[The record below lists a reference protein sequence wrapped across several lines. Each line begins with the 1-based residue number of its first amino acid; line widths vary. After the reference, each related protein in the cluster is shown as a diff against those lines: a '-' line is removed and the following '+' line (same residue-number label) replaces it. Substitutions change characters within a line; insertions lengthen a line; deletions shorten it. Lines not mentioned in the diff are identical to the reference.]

1 MPIDIKKYKQ
11 ELTQLKGKYQR
22 KIILPKPITFGTE
35 IEFVNANLNTVEDVV
50 RNEVGPI
57 NTGDYESWQVKTDDS
72 ATKKQEIIIGRHKCW
87 GEEYIEKRIK
97 RYGGEVVSRI
107 LQNDEQS
114 WDELSRV
121 VLNCLKIENFGF
133 NDKCA
138 FHVHFGKC
146 IFKNPKFIQNLFKA
160 YTVFEDIL
168 LRTSYGATNRR
179 RPDLVHH
186 ATLSSYFIY
195 NRLKDNFNNEEKVEE
210 FLKEYAKER
219 EQALNLSNYIYR
231 WGAKKYTVEMRGANY
246 LESRFLMQN
255 TIRIFINFLL
265 YCDSD
270 EFDDEFFDYY
280 LEKIYKPKTLD
291 EYEEENFEKA
301 MLFGQIFIKDDLD
314 RLYFMKQYL
323 KCYQESDI
331 IERSQKKI
339 QLINR

>member
-1 MPIDIKKYKQ
+1 MPIDTKKYKQ
-11 ELTQLKGKYQR
+11 ELTQLKGEYQS

-57 NTGDYESWQVKTDDS
+57 NTGDYKSWQVKTDDS
-72 ATKKQEIIIGRHKCW
+72 VTKKQEIIIGRHKYW
-87 GEEYIEKRIK
+87 GEEYIEKEIIK
-97 RYGGEVVSRI
+97 QGGEVVSRI

-121 VLNCLKIENFGF
+121 FLSCLKIENFGF

-138 FHVHFGKC
+138 FHVHFGKN

-210 FLKEYAKER
+210 FLKEYAQCR
-219 EQALNLSNYIYR
+219 EQALNLANYIYR
-231 WGAKKYTVEMRGANY
+231 FDAKKYTVEIRCTNH

-255 TIRIFINFLL
+255 TIRFLALFLL

-270 EFDDEFFDYY
+270 EFDDELMDYY
-280 LEKIYKPKTLD
+280 IKHSFEPKTLD

-331 IERSQKKI
+331 IENPQKKI
-339 QLINR
+339 IC